1 MLELNLGNKECWSPN
16 EEIFYYSPDD
26 IYELEFSLKA
36 IADWESKWHKP
47 FLDQTEKT
55 AEEMFDLIR
64 FMCVGRILDPNK
76 LSTTDVKAI
85 QEYIASPQTATTFSS
100 YGSEGGQGSYMSSEV
115 FYAEMSIA
123 GIDWQAQYWHINRL
137 QTVLRVIA
145 DMKSEKKKMTRSE
158 VIQQNKTLNAQRK
171 AALKSK
177 G

>member
-1 MLELNLGNKECWSPN
+1 MLKLNLGNKECWDSN
-16 EEIFYYSPDD
+16 KELFYRSPDD
-26 IYELEFSLKA
+26 IYDLEFSLKA
-36 IADWESKWHKP
+36 IAEWESKWHKP
-47 FLDQTEKT
+47 FLDQKEKT

-64 FMCVGRILDPNK
+64 FMCVGRELDPNR
-76 LSTTDVKAI
+76 LSTKDLKEI
-85 QEYIASPQTATTFSS
+85 QEYMVSPQTATTFSS
-100 YGSEGGQGSYMSSEV
+100 NGTSGSQGSYMSSEV

-145 DMKSEKKKMTRSE
+145 DMKSEKKPMAKAE
-158 VIQQNKTLNAQRK
+158 VMQQNKALNAQRK